1 MKKAIAWFMVLS
13 VCLLGCSGN
22 TADQPSAPTAS
33 ETIETQPAEETA
45 APAVQTP
52 APILEDPYE
61 ELRAFDFSKATG
73 SEGWT
78 FVLQIGGTTKAV
90 CRAGDFV
97 YVGSGM
103 SVVALDVSD
112 RQNMHIAGT
121 SRMLPGNIQNI
132 TSDGAG
138 HLLIACGDGG
148 VAVMSVIRPAEP
160 KIIGYLDTRGF
171 TENVSVY
178 GDYALIADGPCGIQ
192 IADISDVTKPV
203 WISEAYPLAYVHDI
217 AVQDGVAYA
226 AAGGSGILVVDLK
239 NPEKPVEMGIV
250 ETGGF
255 QYGVDLYGGKL
266 YTAGA
271 WGGVSVIDLSD
282 PFDTVHIETVAVDGW
297 AMNLSVTGDELF
309 VIQGANGV
317 SLYDT
322 ANLQKGPVR
331 DYQAVSFVISGDCD
345 GTTAFLF
352 DKQRGVL
359 AVDFSG
365 DKDPMLLGSWMPLL
379 DGRRVRWVDQAAYV
393 AGGLSGMHVYDL
405 AIPDSPL
412 ETFWWD
418 TTGGYARSFA
428 FGDDNMLYLGNHM
441 AGQRPLLGFDISD
454 PLNPNYVN
462 DLPDRGDGEYVSV
475 LFNASAFLG
484 LTYQKGYVYAAAE
497 WALTVVD
504 VRNQSKYIPVFRDYA
519 QEPLNID
526 SYGSRMAALGKE
538 IWIYDISTPDNP
550 VLLSSFEVNTSGQ
563 GIKFIDENTLLV
575 ADSVSL
581 LTVDLSDPA
590 NPVQK
595 TRTETSGEVMS
606 IFIDGATAYLATL
619 GGGVDVF
626 DITDPYAPVFLENIK
641 MLGSTYDCVVSGDMM
656 LTANASYG
664 VGVYV
669 RTAALNSA
677 ANTGAEK
684 TNSLKLTIPENE
696 FVEEDYLPW
705 RMREPSVPVTEYV
718 VTSTADSGP
727 GTLREALSS
736 NIENLRITFD
746 PSVFAPGKPAIIL
759 LESELPGYDR
769 DFLTI
774 DASNAGVVLDGSR
787 MSEGIGIT
795 ICGSKCTVMGLQMYH
810 FPFIALKS
818 GGLYNQIGGN
828 RNIGEGPTGQGNVFS
843 ANYTG
848 LQMTQ
853 TGSVVIG
860 NIIGLDPTGTKAMPN
875 RNGAHISGYGITIG
889 SVNSGENNVISGNTH
904 SNLTTW
910 GNTTRIIGN
919 YLGVDITGTKA
930 IQSTDYVI
938 DMIIESGAKNCVVGG
953 TTPEERNIISGAQI
967 GVVFSDSNTYQC
979 SVIGNYIGTD
989 VTGTKALPNQTAVL
1003 YFQSGN
1009 NRVGGTAPGEA
1020 NLISGNHKA
1029 VQFSSLGYTDNIF
1042 IGNIV
1047 GLDVNGKIL
1056 RNEIG
1061 VSVEQ
1066 GELQA
1071 VVGGCTP
1078 KEGNTI
1084 VANFPLTISDK
1095 GTQYCCVAGNTI
1107 SDSSN
1112 AGVFVCNGSGNN
1124 FIQGNAFIR
1133 MEVPIRIDLETGNM
1147 VRGNSFDR
1155 IDQYTVF
1162 LVDGGNGSQAAPQ
1175 IASAAGNVISGT
1187 TCAFGLIE
1195 VYRIENGR
1203 VIPVGFTRADA
1214 DGNFSYTADAGLTGK
1229 KIALLVTNLDG
1240 STSSFSS
1247 LVTMK

>member
-1 MKKAIAWFMVLS
+1 MIRKVMLALLIC
-13 VCLLGCSGN
+13 VCLLGCSKN
-22 TADQPSAPTAS
+22 LASTTTTDSPLISTTPSAV
-33 ETIETQPAEETA
+33 ETSVTQTSQQE
-45 APAVQTP
+45 VV
-52 APILEDPYE
+52 DPYN
-61 ELRAFDFSKATG
+61 ELAPFDFSSEAG

-78 FVLQIGGTTKAV
+78 LVSQIGGTTKAV
-90 CRAGDFV
+90 CHVGDFV
-97 YVGSGM
+97 FVGSGM
-103 SVVALDVSD
+103 SVVALDASEI
-112 RQNMHIAGT
+112 QNIHIAGT

-132 TSDGAG
+132 TYDEAG
-138 HLLIACGDGG
+138 HLFVSCGDGG
-148 VAVMSVIRPAEP
+148 VVVMSVIIPAEP

-171 TENVSVY
+171 TENVTLS

-192 IADISDVTKPV
+192 IADVSDVTKPV
-203 WISEAYPLAYVHDI
+203 WIGEAFPLAYVHDI
-217 AVQDGVAYA
+217 AVLENRAYA
-226 AAGGSGILVVDLK
+226 AAGGSGILVTDISDPTTPIEV
-239 NPEKPVEMGIV
+239 GIV
-250 ETGGF
+250 DTGGF
-255 QYGVDLYGGKL
+255 QYGVDIHGSKL
-266 YTAGA
+266 YCAAA
-271 WGGVSVIDLSD
+271 WGGVTIINLID
-282 PFDTVHIETVAVDGW
+282 PFDASSKETIAVDGW
-297 AMNLSVTGDELF
+297 AMNLSVSGDELF
-309 VIQGANGV
+309 VVQGANGV
-317 SLYDT
+317 SVYDLT
-322 ANLQKGPVR
+322 VQLNEPTRA
-331 DYQAVSFVISGDCD
+331 YQAVSFIISGEYD
-345 GTTAFLF
+345 GKTAFLF

-359 AVDFSG
+359 AIDFSVG
-365 DKDPMLLGSWMPLL
+365 NEPSLLGSWMPLL

-405 AIPDSPL
+405 SSPSTPL

-441 AGQRPLLGFDISD
+441 AGQRPMLGFDISD
-454 PLNPNYVN
+454 PLNPHYVN
-462 DLPDRGDGEYVSV
+462 DLPDRGGGEYESI

-504 VRNQSKYIPVFRDYA
+504 VRDPGKYVPVFRDYA

-526 SYGSRMAALGKE
+526 SCGNRMAASGKE
-538 IWIYDISTPDNP
+538 IWIFDISTPESP
-550 VLLSSFEVNTSGQ
+550 VLLSSFPVNTSGQ
-563 GIKFIDENTLLV
+563 GIKLIDENILLV
-575 ADSVSL
+575 ADSASV
-581 LTVDLSDPA
+581 LTVDLTDPA

-595 TRTETSGEVMS
+595 TCTKTSSEVMG
-606 IFIDGATAYLATL
+606 IFVDGTTAYMATM

-641 MLGSTYDCVVSGDMM
+641 MLGATYDCVVSGDVM
-656 LTANASYG
+656 LAANASSG

-669 RTAALNSA
+669 RTSALDDQERLEEN
-677 ANTGAEK
+677 K
-684 TNSLKLTIPENE
+684 TSSLKLTIPVNE
-696 FVEEDYLPW
+696 FFTEEYMQW
-705 RMREPSVPVTEYV
+705 QMRKPSVPVTEYV

-736 NIENLRITFD
+736 NLENLRITFD
-746 PSVFAPGKPAIIL
+746 PSVFAPSNPAVIM

-787 MSEGIGIT
+787 MSEGIGLMLY
-795 ICGSKCTVMGLQMYH
+795 GSKCTVMGLQMYH

-848 LQMTQ
+848 LQITQ

-889 SVNSGENNVISGNTH
+889 SVNPGENNVISGNTH

-910 GNTTRIIGN
+910 GNMTRILGN
-919 YLGVDITGTKA
+919 YLGVDVTGTKA

-953 TTPEERNIISGAQI
+953 TTPEERNIICGAQI
-967 GVVFSDSNTYQC
+967 GVVFSDPNTYQC

-1020 NLISGNHKA
+1020 NLISGNQKA

-1042 IGNIV
+1042 IGNTI
-1047 GLDVNGKIL
+1047 GLDANGKPL

-1061 VSVEQ
+1061 ISIEQ

-1071 VVGGCTP
+1071 VVGGFTP
-1078 KEGNTI
+1078 KEANVI
-1084 VANFPLTISDK
+1084 IANFPVTISDK
-1095 GTQYCCVAGNTI
+1095 GTQYAYVAGNTI

-1112 AGVFVCNGSGNN
+1112 AGVFVSNGSHNN
-1124 FIQGNAFIR
+1124 FIQRNTFTR
-1133 MEVPIRIDLETGNM
+1133 MTAPIRIDLESGNM
-1147 VRGNSFDR
+1147 VRSNSFER
-1155 IDQYTVF
+1155 IDQYTIF
-1162 LVDGGNGSQAAPQ
+1162 LVEGGNEDQMAPQ
-1175 IASAAGNVISGT
+1175 VAVATDGIVSGT
-1187 TCAFGLIE
+1187 TCAFGLVE
-1195 VYRIENGR
+1195 VYCFDNGR
-1203 VIPVGFTRADA
+1203 VTPVGFTRADA
-1214 DGNFSYTADAGLTGK
+1214 NGEFAYSNEAALAGK

-1240 STSSFSS
+1240 STSSFSHIIQ
-1247 LVTMK
+1247 VKP